1 MTLLSLAALSMMG
14 PYQYVLADWQ
24 LAYRALSS
32 AQDRD
37 QCLQAACG
45 SSSPSDHAV
54 TLVAG
59 GARES
64 VYFFH
69 AIGCTE

>member
-1 MTLLSLAALSMMG
+1 MVSVLSLSFRRGFFVISMVMTLLSLAALSMMG

-24 LAYRALSS
+24 LAYRAISS

-45 SSSPSDHAV
+45 SSPP
-54 TLVAG
+54 
-59 GARES
+59 
-64 VYFFH
+64 
-69 AIGCTE
+69 